1 MTITVEWRPPKR
13 FEGIV
18 ENGARFVMDARLE
31 SGGAG
36 AGPTPMETVLAA
48 LAGCT
53 GIDVVGILE
62 KMRAGLEGLTIS
74 VSAERALEH
83 PRVFTKIHLRYTVW
97 GKGLAR
103 EQVERAVMLSKE
115 KYCSVSAM
123 LSRTAALTHELVLSE
138 RPPSVDTSG
147 H

>member
-1 MTITVEWRPPKR
+1 MEITVEWRPPKR
-13 FEGIV
+13 FEGTT
-18 ENGARFVMDARLE
+18 ESGARMVMDARVDAGG
-31 SGGAG
+31 GGAG
-36 AGPTPMETVLAA
+36 PSPMETVLGA

-62 KMRAGLEGLTIS
+62 KMRAGLEGLTID
-74 VSAERALEH
+74 VSAERGSEH

-103 EQVERAVMLSKE
+103 DQVERAVTLSKE

-123 LSRTAALTHELVLSE
+123 LSRTATMTHEVLVTDQ
-138 RPPSVDTSG
+138 PPV
-147 H
+147 

>member
-13 FEGIV
+13 FEGAT
-18 ENGARFVMDARLE
+18 ESGARFVMDARVDAGG
-31 SGGAG
+31 GGAG
-36 AGPTPMETVLAA
+36 PSPMEAVLAA

-62 KMRAGLEGLTIS
+62 KMRAGLEGLVIS
-74 VSAERALEH
+74 VSAERATEH
-83 PRVFTKIHLRYTVW
+83 PRVFTKIHLRYTAW

-103 EQVERAVMLSKE
+103 DQVERAVTLSKE

-123 LSRTAALTHELVLSE
+123 LSRTAAMTHEIVVTE
-138 RPPSVDTSG
+138 RAPSGESR
-147 H
+147 